1 MELYDDNV
9 HRASNE
15 KNERHNSG
23 MRAMFHVRPVE
34 YINNNIFT
42 LICIISDDNLHDEHW
57 IDRSGT
63 SYQGHDHCTFE
74 PKAWRNNWI
83 TRFSGI

>member
-15 KNERHNSG
+15 KNERHNSDI
-23 MRAMFHVRPVE
+23 RAMFHVRPVE

-42 LICIISDDNLHDEHW
+42 LICIISDDNLHDEH
-57 IDRSGT
+57 
-63 SYQGHDHCTFE
+63 
-74 PKAWRNNWI
+74 
-83 TRFSGI
+83 